1 MAVKN
6 TAQVVIGGKIITLGG
21 YESEEYFQKVAS
33 YINNK
38 IAELSEMPG
47 YTRQPVETKHTL
59 LSLNVT
65 DDYFKAKNRQRF
77 SNRIFSRKIRKCTS

>member
-47 YTRQPVETKHTL
+47 YSASEPEYYRRL
-59 LSLNVT
+59 
-65 DDYFKAKNRQRF
+65 F
-77 SNRIFSRKIRKCTS
+77 

>member
-33 YINNK
+33 YINAGLFQAANGDK
-38 IAELSEMPG
+38 AYSA
-47 YTRQPVETKHTL
+47 QPEYYRRL
-59 LSLNVT
+59 
-65 DDYFKAKNRQRF
+65 F
-77 SNRIFSRKIRKCTS
+77 